1 MNEQKVT
8 KPKKILHE
16 VVFYTYPN
24 LVFTW
29 PIILLGFLLWPV
41 GGIERFSEVLAWFY
55 GITLLLVLITMGVD
69 LNRNYSIFWL
79 VVILGL
85 WILVLWLRDAK
96 HFTIFGHIYRFF
108 ADLNPQYSRNL
119 GLIVSIPLTL
129 LWMIMWFWTRLNSKW
144 RITHNELEHYQFG
157 RMDDSLARGAKRIR
171 TTYPDLFELLIC
183 LAGDLEI
190 YDATGKKLL
199 RRVEH
204 VPLLPFVKKKIN
216 LLLETTA
223 VTPEL
228 LDEEATAA
236 ESELASEEAETP
248 AAGTPPEDSGEETRD
263 NTPTPPAG

>member
-1 MNEQKVT
+1 MNDAKQH

-16 VVFYTYPN
+16 VTFYTYPN

-29 PIILLGFLLWPV
+29 PIILLGFFLWPIDKLGWV
-41 GGIERFSEVLAWFY
+41 YPEVLAWFW

-79 VVILGL
+79 VVILGS
-85 WILVLWLRDAK
+85 WAMILWLRDAK
-96 HFTIFGHIYRFF
+96 GFTLFGRIYQFF
-108 ADLNPQYSRNL
+108 ADLDPAYSRNL
-119 GLIVSIPLTL
+119 GLIVSIPLTT
-129 LWMIMWFWTRLNSKW
+129 LWIIMWIWTRLNSKW
-144 RITHNELEHYQFG
+144 RVTHNELEHYQFG

-171 TTYPDLFELLIC
+171 TSYPDLFELLIC

-199 RRVEH
+199 RRIEH

-216 LLLETTA
+216 ILLESTA
-223 VTPEL
+223 VTPEQM
-228 LDEEATAA
+228 DEEA
-236 ESELASEEAETP
+236 SEGEVSAEEAETS
-248 AAGTPPEDSGEETRD
+248 ADSASQDASQDDSQD